1 MLILTGIYAAGETP
15 LPGVNGL
22 MILGAVEEASGQ
34 NAAYIEA
41 RENVAPYLKTVVQP
55 GDLVITMGA
64 GDIWRTGEELAH
76 FLGEE

>member
-1 MLILTGIYAAGETP
+1 MGNYQTQRATSQL
-15 LPGVNGL
+15 
-22 MILGAVEEASGQ
+22 SGG

>member
-1 MLILTGIYAAGETP
+1 M
-15 LPGVNGL
+15 NGL

-41 RENVAPYLKTVVQP
+41 RENVAPYLKTVVQS

-64 GDIWRTGEELAH
+64 GDIWRTGEELAR
-76 FLGEE
+76 LLKEE